1 MKKNMYAIFAC
12 LLVFVSCDKTNEPTT
27 STIKNE
33 IRVKVYST
41 LTWNSTTNKMD
52 TVAGATVNLV
62 SDSAT
67 VSAVTDNK
75 GIATFSGVKEKG
87 YSLVASKGNLSN
99 LINKTTINNKV
110 VGNLIIGVYTS
121 QTDIE
126 SSAQYSNAIVGGI
139 KLADV
144 NGDGIIND
152 KDKVSGGYLKFEYQ
166 YKDLNA
172 DGIIDVK
179 DLLNGGLVGIDNQ
192 VEKTIYIGK

>member
-27 STIKNE
+27 IVKNE

-41 LTWNSTTNKMD
+41 QTWNSTTNKMD

-126 SSAQYSNAIVGGI
+126 SSAQYSNSIVGGI

>member
-1 MKKNMYAIFAC
+1 MKKNIYAIFAC

-27 STIKNE
+27 TVKNE

-41 LTWNSTTNKMD
+41 QTWNSTTNKMD

-87 YSLVASKGNLSN
+87 YYLVASKGDLSN
-99 LINKTTINNKV
+99 LINKTTTNNKI
-110 VGNLIIGVYTS
+110 VGNLIIGVYIS

-126 SSAQYSNAIVGGI
+126 SSAQYSNAIVGGA

-144 NGDGIIND
+144 NGDGIINGND
-152 KDKVSGGYLKFEYQ
+152 KTQGNYLKFEYQ

-179 DLLNGGLVGIDNQ
+179 DFLNGGLVGIDNQ
-192 VEKTIYIGK
+192 VEKTVYIGK

>member
-1 MKKNMYAIFAC
+1 MKNYMYAIFAC
-12 LLVFVSCDKTNEPTT
+12 LLAFVSCDKTNEPT

-33 IRVKVYST
+33 IRVKVYNT
-41 LTWNSTTNKMD
+41 LTWNSITNKMD
-52 TVAGATVNLV
+52 SVVRATVNLV

-67 VSAVTDNK
+67 ISAVTDNK

-87 YSLVASKGNLSN
+87 YYLVASKGDLSN
-99 LINKTTINNKV
+99 LINKSTTNNKT
-110 VGNLIIGVYTS
+110 VGNLIVGVYTS

-144 NGDGIIND
+144 NGDAIIND
-152 KDKVSGGYLKFEYQ
+152 NDKVSGRYLKFEYQ

-172 DGIIDVK
+172 DGVIDVK

-192 VEKTIYIGK
+192 VEKTVFIGK